1 MSKIKNYDYLDAL
14 SQVMFK
20 LNEIERISLL
30 REDLE
35 FSVYS
40 KIEDARH
47 KIIDA
52 SYVLELENI
61 RSDMTEKKW
70 SELGIEP
77 GNIVEVDLS
86 PEANGDDS
94 LLIGENTH
102 DKSLPRYFLVSV
114 ALGGIVG
121 TADSIDELP
130 AALEKGE
137 GSAFKIT
144 HIWEDVSDYM
154 GKADDKELGNE

>member
-40 KIEDARH
+40 KIEDTRR

-52 SYVLELENI
+52 SYVLELENTG
-61 RSDMTEKKW
+61 SDMTEKKW
-70 SELGIEP
+70 SEQ
-77 GNIVEVDLS
+77 
-86 PEANGDDS
+86 
-94 LLIGENTH
+94 
-102 DKSLPRYFLVSV
+102 
-114 ALGGIVG
+114 
-121 TADSIDELP
+121 
-130 AALEKGE
+130 
-137 GSAFKIT
+137 
-144 HIWEDVSDYM
+144 
-154 GKADDKELGNE
+154 